1 MDLNHINLPPAA
13 LAGLYGETLVAD
25 HTVNSKP
32 PVSLKK
38 ENPLAANQTADQ
50 NAAVRS
56 LGNNQQQIL
65 VLVNVPDAV
74 FLSDESL
81 GFLTGVLSAC
91 KLSMA
96 DIALVNLYHYPDIPY
111 QTLLNE
117 FRSRIVFLFDKDPAS
132 FGLPMNFPHYQLQS
146 FAGNT
151 FLYAPSLQHLENDKA
166 EKTKLWACLK
176 RLFNL

>member
-13 LAGLYGETLVAD
+13 LAGLYGETLVSNNEPGSIPSVAVKQEVPTASEQPAD
-25 HTVNSKP
+25 
-32 PVSLKK
+32 KK
-38 ENPLAANQTADQ
+38 ATI
-50 NAAVRS
+50 RS

-65 VLVNVPDAV
+65 VLVNVPDTV

-81 GFLTGVLSAC
+81 AFLTGVLSAC

-96 DIALVNLYHYPDIPY
+96 DVALVNLHHNPDIPY
-111 QTLLNE
+111 QTLLTE
-117 FRSRIVFLFDKDPAS
+117 FKSRIVFLFDKDPAS
-132 FGLPMNFPHYQLQS
+132 FGLPMKFPHYQLQA

-151 FLYAPSLQHLENDKA
+151 FLYAPSLQELEKDKV
-166 EKTKLWACLK
+166 EKTKLWGSLK

>member
-25 HTVNSKP
+25 HSVNSVP
-32 PVSLKK
+32 AGFVQKK
-38 ENPLAANQTADQ
+38 EPPSTVSAVDQ
-50 NAAVRS
+50 IPAVRS
-56 LGNNQQQIL
+56 LGNNQQRIL
-65 VLVNVPDAV
+65 VLVNVSDAV

-81 GFLTGVLSAC
+81 GFLTGILSAC

-111 QTLLNE
+111 QTLLTD
-117 FRSRIVFLFDKDPAS
+117 FKSRIVLLFDKDPAS
-132 FGLPMNFPHYQLQS
+132 FGLPMNFPHYQLQA
-146 FAGNT
+146 FNGNT
-151 FLYAPSLQHLENDKA
+151 FLYAPSLQDLEKDKV
-166 EKTKLWACLK
+166 EKSKLWVSLK

>member
-13 LAGLYGETLVAD
+13 LAGLYGETLVSD
-25 HTVNSKP
+25 HTANSTP
-32 PVSLKK
+32 PVAVKK
-38 ENPLAANQTADQ
+38 EVPPAGNLTTDQ
-50 NAAVRS
+50 KTTIRS

-81 GFLTGVLSAC
+81 TFLTGVLSAC

-96 DIALVNLYHYPDIPY
+96 DVALVNLHHYPEIPY
-111 QTLLNE
+111 QTLLSE
-117 FRSRIVFLFDKDPAS
+117 FKSRIVFLFDKDPAS
-132 FGLPMNFPHYQLQS
+132 FGLPMNFPHYQLQA

-151 FLYAPSLQHLENDKA
+151 FLYAPSLQELQKDKA
-166 EKTKLWACLK
+166 EKTNLWACLK

>member
-13 LAGLYGETLVAD
+13 LASLYGETLVSD
-25 HTVNSKP
+25 KDVNSIAPAADIKETP
-32 PVSLKK
+32 PT
-38 ENPLAANQTADQ
+38 PNQTEDQ
-50 NAAVRS
+50 KPAVRS

-65 VLVNVPDAV
+65 VLVNVGDAV

-96 DIALVNLYHYPDIPY
+96 DIALVNLHHYPDIPY
-111 QTLLNE
+111 QTLLTE
-117 FRSRIVFLFDKDPAS
+117 FKSRIVLLFDKDPAS
-132 FGLPMNFPHYQLQS
+132 FGLPMKFPHYQLQA

-151 FLYAPSLQHLENDKA
+151 FLYAPSLQELEKDKV
-166 EKTKLWACLK
+166 EKSKLWVCLK

>member
-13 LAGLYGETLVAD
+13 LAGLYGETLVSE
-25 HTVNSKP
+25 HTEHLIP
-32 PVSLKK
+32 PAAIKK
-38 ENPLAANQTADQ
+38 EVPASGNQATEQ
-50 NAAVRS
+50 NATVRS
-56 LGNNQQQIL
+56 LGNNQQNIL
-65 VLVNVPDAV
+65 VLVNVSDAV

-81 GFLTGVLSAC
+81 LFLTGVLSAC

-96 DIALVNLYHYPDIPY
+96 DIALVNLHHYPDMPY

-117 FRSRIVFLFDKDPAS
+117 FKSRIVFLFDKDPAS
-132 FGLPMNFPHYQLQS
+132 FGLPMNFPHYQLQA

-151 FLYAPSLQHLENDKA
+151 FLYAPSLQELEKDKV
-166 EKTKLWACLK
+166 EKTKLWGCLK